1 MDEAMDIRDASSWW
15 PIGFDTLPR
24 FDTLRRIGAE
34 AQALAATALAMPLR
48 PLVARTSFD
57 PSARH
62 PVPVVFVH
70 GFLGDPSNFV
80 VLQRFLHRQG
90 VRNFASFA
98 YGPRID
104 YHSLVPLLRD
114 RIADLLHATGA
125 PQVDV
130 VGHSLGGL
138 VARCLTQSEHGHA
151 VRRLVTLGAPYFVHP
166 LPEQELA
173 IFGGFDAIVPSP
185 SERTLHAHRLTIP
198 SCGHLGLLYHPT
210 VLRRVAR
217 FFTRPSHSQEDRL
230 RRAA

>member
-1 MDEAMDIRDASSWW
+1 MDIRDDTRWW
-15 PIGFDTLPR
+15 PVGFDTLPR

-48 PLVARTSFD
+48 PLAAQVSFD
-57 PSARH
+57 PSAPH

-80 VLQRFLHRQG
+80 VLRRFLHRQG
-90 VRNFASFA
+90 IWNSATFA

-104 YHSLVPLLRD
+104 YQRLVPLLHD
-114 RIADLLHATGA
+114 QIADLLRATGA
-125 PQVDV
+125 PCVDV

-138 VARCLTQSEHGHA
+138 VGRCLAQSEHGDL

-166 LPEQELA
+166 YPEQELA
-173 IFGGFDAIVPSP
+173 IFGGFDALVPSP
-185 SERTLHAHRLTIP
+185 SESTLHTRTLTVP

-217 FFTRPSHSQEDRL
+217 FFTQASFSREDRIQ
-230 RRAA
+230 RAA

>member
-1 MDEAMDIRDASSWW
+1 MDGRDDTRWW
-15 PIGFDTLPR
+15 PIG

-48 PLVARTSFD
+48 PLVARSCFD
-57 PSARH
+57 PSAPH

-80 VLQRFLHRQG
+80 VLHRFLHRQG
-90 VRNFASFA
+90 IRNFASFA

-104 YHSLVPLLRD
+104 YQSLVPQLHD
-114 RIADLLHATGA
+114 RIADLRRTTGA
-125 PQVDV
+125 SRVDV

-138 VARCLTQSEHGHA
+138 VARCLAQSEHGRA

-166 LPEQELA
+166 YPEQELA
-173 IFGGFDAIVPSP
+173 IFGGFDALVPSP
-185 SERTLHAHRLTIP
+185 NHRTLHARALTIP
-198 SCGHLGLLYHPT
+198 NCGHLGLLYHPT

-217 FFTRPSHSQEDRL
+217 FFTQASHSREDRL